1 MFTFIEILRMTFQT
15 GVAWDI
21 GSASDWSCRVGN
33 LIKPIRSTA
42 QIWVVTRHQYGT
54 SSAFVSQ
61 TSFGGETSGSV
72 ALNVGCFL
80 RLKRLSK
87 CSLRNWW
94 GKSRGVLNDVLY
106 REAPPK
112 TLLYVL
118 NTIFYTLT
126 NGSSFHIP
134 SLELC
139 IHLNCCKWTVF
150 KIWIYPAKPESVLFF
165 HSHKLHLL
173 AILGLFTD
181 RNNRF
186 PNPFIYFN

>member
-54 SSAFVSQ
+54 SSAFVSE

-87 CSLRNWW
+87 YSLRNWYV
-94 GKSRGVLNDVLY
+94 KSRRVFNENLY

-112 TLLYVL
+112 GTAPDPFICLKYHILYL
-118 NTIFYTLT
+118 DKW
-126 NGSSFHIP
+126 SPFHIP

-150 KIWIYPAKPESVLFF
+150 KNMNISRIIRRCSLFWQ
-165 HSHKLHLL
+165 
-173 AILGLFTD
+173 
-181 RNNRF
+181 
-186 PNPFIYFN
+186 P

>member
-1 MFTFIEILRMTFQT
+1 MFTSIEKLRMTFQT

-21 GSASDWSCRVGN
+21 GSASDWSCRLGN
-33 LIKPIRSTA
+33 LIKPIRSTTQI

-54 SSAFVSQ
+54 SSALVSQ

-139 IHLNCCKWTVF
+139 IHLNCCKWTVC
-150 KIWIYPAKPESVLFF
+150 KIWIYPAKPESVL
-165 HSHKLHLL
+165 
-173 AILGLFTD
+173 LFTD

>member
-1 MFTFIEILRMTFQT
+1 MT
-15 GVAWDI
+15 
-21 GSASDWSCRVGN
+21 S
-33 LIKPIRSTA
+33 
-42 QIWVVTRHQYGT
+42 HQYGI
-54 SSAFVSQ
+54 SALVPQ

-139 IHLNCCKWTVF
+139 IHLNCCKWTVC
-150 KIWIYPAKPESVLFF
+150 KIWIYPAKPESVL
-165 HSHKLHLL
+165 
-173 AILGLFTD
+173 LFTD
-181 RNNRF
+181 RNDSF
-186 PNPFIYFN
+186 PTLSYTSTSEISKFIHAHVPEPWRSLPVGSKLPLWDLTMVHVTVFKIQIKIQRSSIKRLKPSRN